1 MRLKNWGENASFS
14 DFCYI
19 HICPVEK
26 LFILMV
32 KCYILHVHVHVY
44 ALEQE
49 KVSRIRMRSL

>member
-1 MRLKNWGENASFS
+1 MRLKNWGEKASFS

-19 HICPVEK
+19 HIYPVQK

-32 KCYILHVHVHVY
+32 KCYILHVHVY
-44 ALEQE
+44 ALEHE